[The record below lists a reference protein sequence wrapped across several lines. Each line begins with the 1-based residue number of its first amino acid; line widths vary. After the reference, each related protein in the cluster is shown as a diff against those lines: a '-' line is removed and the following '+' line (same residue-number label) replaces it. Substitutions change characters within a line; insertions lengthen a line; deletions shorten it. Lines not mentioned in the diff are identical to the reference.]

1 MNKLPEE
8 IQCVIFRYK
17 HQLEFTNVLKQL
29 VRYHNEPKIYFCSRC
44 CEFYP
49 MWMKCDCV
57 DGAHNDDDNDAD
69 WSYFSDDDDWS
80 GSSNDDWMDD
90 L

>member
-1 MNKLPEE
+1 
-8 IQCVIFRYK
+8 
-17 HQLEFTNVLKQL
+17 
-29 VRYHNEPKIYFCSRC
+29 
-44 CEFYP
+44 

>member
-8 IQCVIFRYK
+8 IQCVVYRYK
-17 HQLEFTNVLKQL
+17 HQLEFTDVLSELIQ
-29 VRYHNEPKIYFCSRC
+29 YHNKPKIYFCSGC

-49 MWMKCDCV
+49 MWMKCTCV
-57 DGAHNDDDNDAD
+57 DGARNDEDYDAD
-69 WSYFSDDDDWS
+69 WSDVSVDDDL
-80 GSSNDDWMDD
+80 WMYD